1 MIQKLESAGLGYHV
15 RADETEE
22 RLGRIPLRHLVYRV
36 HALPES
42 MRSLVWDFGQLNPEV
57 EELYTRQIVRRYVG
71 RGRLPG
77 DDRLVNAIATVLATS
92 QQFMRNKKDECSFVS
107 LRDVKRAM
115 QVMVWFYENFNNFSP
130 LIHDEDG
137 DGDVKA
143 DHDDDENKDE
153 EEFKEEHPRHRE
165 QRPII
170 EEELFFREDERFAL
184 QKESPSFTEQRPVIE
199 EDLFS
204 REDERPAVQ
213 KESPFFSEG
222 PLAFK
227 ERSSPLTE
235 EYMST
240 SKAER
245 LHFKEAVSS
254 SKKERPSVRRFAFKP
269 ERQPTLPQARSTLEE
284 LKEEHP
290 RHREQRPII
299 EELFSRFL
307 QKESPSF
314 SGQRPIIAEDYRE
327 DERPAVQKESPSFS
341 EGPLA
346 FKKRS
351 SLAEEYRSSK
361 EERPSVRKQR
371 FAFKPEGQPTLIPA
385 QSPLEEER
393 QTIKEEHSVLKNVLS
408 AAEKRS
414 PLKGKRPTLK
424 DGRSPRRAVRPTSR
438 DEHPSLEKEGPS
450 HFEACRPSVHFA
462 DPKETMP
469 PKESDLQQLPQEIF
483 GTTSQVE
490 HLFFLNR
497 SLN

>member
-1 MIQKLESAGLGYHV
+1 
-15 RADETEE
+15 
-22 RLGRIPLRHLVYRV
+22 
-36 HALPES
+36 
-42 MRSLVWDFGQLNPEV
+42 
-57 EELYTRQIVRRYVG
+57 
-71 RGRLPG
+71 
-77 DDRLVNAIATVLATS
+77 
-92 QQFMRNKKDECSFVS
+92 
-107 LRDVKRAM
+107 M

-137 DGDVKA
+137 DGDDKA

-153 EEFKEEHPRHRE
+153 EELKEEHPRHRE

-227 ERSSPLTE
+227 KRSSPLTE

-240 SKAER
+240 SKEER

-269 ERQPTLPQARSTLEE
+269 ERQPTLQQARSTLEE

-299 EELFSRFL
+299 EEELFSREDERTGL

-314 SGQRPIIAEDYRE
+314 SAQRPIIAEDYRE

-361 EERPSVRKQR
+361 EERPSVRRQR
-371 FAFKPEGQPTLIPA
+371 FAFKPEGQPTLKPA
-385 QSPLEEER
+385 RSPLEEER
-393 QTIKEEHSVLKNVLS
+393 QTIKEERSVLENVLS
-408 AAEKRS
+408 AILAEKRS

-450 HFEACRPSVHFA
+450 HFEAFRPSVHFA
-462 DPKETMP
+462 DPRETMP
-469 PKESDLQQLPQEIF
+469 HKESDLQLPQEIF
-483 GTTSQVE
+483 GATSQVE
-490 HLFFLNR
+490 HLFFFFFEQIFKLKKSR
-497 SLN
+497 HRRG